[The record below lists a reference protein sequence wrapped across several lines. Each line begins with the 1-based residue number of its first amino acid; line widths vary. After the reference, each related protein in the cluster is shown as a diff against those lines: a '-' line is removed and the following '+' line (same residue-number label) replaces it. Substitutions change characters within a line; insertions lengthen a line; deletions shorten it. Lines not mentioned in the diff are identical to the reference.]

1 MFQRLSYSVAFVG
14 ALAMGLVACSPE
26 TPKLVPRPEVKKER
40 VRNVGTRVSFNPRVD
55 IMFVV
60 DDSGSMS
67 THQQNLSKNIQLFTA
82 GIQSNQ
88 ILDYNI
94 GVITTSMDSF
104 GRTRGGGQLVGT
116 PTYVSRST
124 PGGMQ
129 TLARN
134 LLVGTDGSGQE
145 QFFGPL
151 MAALTPPLI
160 TGGNAGFYRSDAYLV
175 TVFITD
181 TDDQTENLQAD
192 QVYASLLNM
201 KSGDKEKIITYG
213 VFIPSVD
220 RNCDRSGEEEPRKLE
235 RWFTLSGGK
244 TLGLCD
250 PDYGQKLAAIGDDLA
265 ERVGKT
271 MYLSRPPDPNTISV
285 QYGTQ
290 VIPNDAAQG
299 WVYDPV
305 RNALVFGDQI
315 EWVPQAPGSQV
326 EVDFTSAVY

>member
-1 MFQRLSYSVAFVG
+1 MFQRLTYSAALIG
-14 ALAMGLVACSPE
+14 AMVSGLMACSPE

-40 VRNVGTRVSFNPRVD
+40 VRNVGTRVTFNPRVD
-55 IMFVV
+55 ILFVV

-67 THQQNLSKNIQLFTA
+67 THQQNLSKNIQLFTS

-88 ILDYNI
+88 ILDYHI

-104 GRTRGGGQLVGT
+104 GRTPGRGQLVGT
-116 PTYVSRST
+116 PPYIQRSS
-124 PGGMQ
+124 PNGMQ
-129 TLARN
+129 DLAKN

-145 QFFGPL
+145 KFFEPL
-151 MAALTPPLI
+151 MAALTPPLL

-181 TDDQTENLQAD
+181 TDDQSDNLQAD
-192 QVYASLLNM
+192 QVYSNILNM
-201 KSGDKEKIITYG
+201 KAGDKEKIITYG
-213 VFIPSVD
+213 VYIPSVD
-220 RNCDRSGEEEPRKLE
+220 RSCDRSGEEEPRQLE
-235 RWFTLSGGK
+235 RWFTLTGGK

-265 ERVGKT
+265 ERVGKI

-285 QYGTQ
+285 IYGSQ
-290 VIPNDAAQG
+290 VIPNDPTRG

-315 EWVPQAPGSQV
+315 DWVPQPAGTQV